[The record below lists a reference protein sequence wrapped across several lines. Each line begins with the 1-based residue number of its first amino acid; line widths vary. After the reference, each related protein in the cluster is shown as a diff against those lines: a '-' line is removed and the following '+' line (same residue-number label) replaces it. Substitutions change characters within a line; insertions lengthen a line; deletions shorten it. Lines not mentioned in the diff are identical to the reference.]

1 MQNVLNEMRAKNSL
15 HKAEEGFEEKC
26 LFAQNWSATLTKE
39 KWRAEKEEMFDTN
52 QSFLQP

>member
-1 MQNVLNEMRAKNSL
+1 MRAKNSL